1 MSQKGRKS
9 RPEAARMLEF
19 AMHGRRLAWAAAAL
33 LLLAVLA
40 AGWMLLS
47 PGWAVTAMRQASED
61 YLGRSFSAN
70 GGAHLDLSP
79 LSIRIDG
86 GMLPGADPGDSFIT
100 AKSITVPVSLG
111 QLLARKPD
119 LSALTLTDADIAL
132 VIDEE
137 GRASWD
143 LPDARMAAP
152 LKITLEQSTIR
163 YFDARNNQSL
173 LLSNV
178 DGLLESDA
186 EGRLSFKGSTV
197 VNFRVLRIDATL
209 KSLARVN
216 HDGSPF
222 DVAVSTDIASA
233 SFSGM
238 VATGNLLTL
247 AGPVNLTS
255 PDPAGA
261 LQWLGIAMP
270 DNTKLPA
277 PLTIDGALDSAGRA
291 FAIHKAAAMIGALQ
305 ASGEIAIDLRGDRPK
320 LQGSLAVDSAW
331 LDPLVPASGA
341 EGGDWGRRVLP
352 FKMLRGFDVELALA
366 AGAVHYGPFTAGA
379 SKLQVLL
386 KDGQLETTGAL
397 QLPGGGSVNVILDA
411 DASVLPPAGRLSLKA
426 ENVDAGPLIS
436 AVTGLSV
443 FSGSGTLSADLAAQG
458 QTQEEMVSTLKG
470 VAAFSLGQG
479 RITGTDL
486 PGLASAVRER
496 ILDGWGAAPGATP
509 YTAFTGAA
517 NVADGIATFRTLSVE
532 MPQASFT
539 ASGTVDL
546 LRRAADLKSTAAS
559 GETPLLPV
567 PIIVKG
573 KWDAP
578 RIYPDVPQILENPEG
593 GFARLKDPGAI
604 APPAGGN

>member
-1 MSQKGRKS
+1 
-9 RPEAARMLEF
+9 
-19 AMHGRRLAWAAAAL
+19 MHGRRLAWAAAAL

-40 AGWMLLS
+40 VGWMLLS

-61 YLGRSFSAN
+61 YLGRSFTAK
-70 GGAHLDLSP
+70 GGAHLDFSP

-86 GMLPGADPGDSFIT
+86 GTLSGADPEDSFIT
-100 AKSITVPVSLG
+100 ATSLTIPVSFG

-143 LPDARMAAP
+143 LAEAKTATP

-163 YFDARNNQSL
+163 YFDARNNQNL

-178 DGLLESDA
+178 DGLLAIDA
-186 EGRLSFKGSTV
+186 DGKLSFTGSSV
-197 VNFRVLRIDATL
+197 VNSRVLRIDATL

-222 DVAVSTDIASA
+222 DVAVSTDIATA
-233 SFSGM
+233 NFSGM
-238 VATGNLLTL
+238 VATDNLLTL
-247 AGPVNLTS
+247 AGPVNVTS
-255 PDPAGA
+255 PDPASA
-261 LQWLGIAMP
+261 LRWLGIMLP
-270 DNTKLPA
+270 DGAKLPS

-291 FAIHKAAAMIGALQ
+291 FAIHKAAATIGALQ
-305 ASGEIAIDLRGDRPK
+305 ASGEIAVDLRGERPK
-320 LQGSLAVDSAW
+320 LQGSLAADSVW

-341 EGGDWGRRVLP
+341 EGGNWGRKPLP
-352 FKMLRGFDVELALA
+352 FKMLKDFDVELALA
-366 AGAVHYGPFTAGA
+366 AQAVHYGPFTAGS

-397 QLPGGGSVNVILDA
+397 QLADGGSVSVILDA
-411 DASVLPPAGRLSLKA
+411 DASVLPPTGRLSLKA
-426 ENVDAGPLIS
+426 ENADAGPLIT
-436 AVTGLSV
+436 AVTGLSM
-443 FSGSGTLSADLAAQG
+443 FGGTGTLSADLSAQG

-479 RITGTDL
+479 RIAGTDL
-486 PGLASAVRER
+486 PGLASGVRER
-496 ILDGWGAAPGATP
+496 ILDGWSAAPGATP
-509 YTAFTGAA
+509 YTAFTGSA
-517 NVADGIATFRTLSVE
+517 NVADGIATFRALNVE
-532 MPQASFT
+532 MPQLSFT
-539 ASGTVDL
+539 VSGTVDL
-546 LRRAADLKSTAAS
+546 LRRAADLKSTATS
-559 GETPLLPV
+559 GDTPLLPV
-567 PIIVKG
+567 SIVIKG

-604 APPAGGN
+604 APPAEGN